1 MNINKKVT
9 LQRIQTLT
17 ELHGA
22 PGFEEEVKNYM
33 TQQMAPYVDE
43 FIENRMGG
51 FFGVKKSKNPN
62 AKRVMIAAHMDE
74 IGFMIT
80 NITKNGMIQF
90 TNLGGVANDIWQGQ
104 RLVIKNRNGDKI
116 IGVVSNIPKHFR
128 TGSEGAPEIK
138 DLTLDIGAQNEDE
151 VRERGIEI

>member
-33 TQQMAPYVDE
+33 TQQMALYVDE

-51 FFGVKKSKNPN
+51 F
-62 AKRVMIAAHMDE
+62 
-74 IGFMIT
+74 
-80 NITKNGMIQF
+80 
-90 TNLGGVANDIWQGQ
+90 
-104 RLVIKNRNGDKI
+104 LV
-116 IGVVSNIPKHFR
+116 
-128 TGSEGAPEIK
+128 
-138 DLTLDIGAQNEDE
+138 
-151 VRERGIEI
+151 

>member
-51 FFGVKKSKNPN
+51 FLGVKKSKNQ
-62 AKRVMIAAHMDE
+62 M
-74 IGFMIT
+74 
-80 NITKNGMIQF
+80 
-90 TNLGGVANDIWQGQ
+90 
-104 RLVIKNRNGDKI
+104 
-116 IGVVSNIPKHFR
+116 
-128 TGSEGAPEIK
+128 
-138 DLTLDIGAQNEDE
+138 QN
-151 VRERGIEI
+151 V